1 MLCNKQLIILD
12 KKKLM
17 TIDPKYK
24 PILLE
29 ALEEM
34 MYKLSLQLAELKGG
48 PLTPERKKLTA
59 KQNSVEEL
67 QHLISAMK

>member
-1 MLCNKQLIILD
+1 
-12 KKKLM
+12 M

-34 MYKLSLQLAELKGG
+34 MYQLSLELAELKGE

-59 KQNSVEEL
+59 KQNLVEEL
-67 QHLISAMK
+67 QHLISSVKD